1 MEKLR
6 RTIIAEFTYDSE
18 EEKLRHKKEMEK
30 LEYSDSCQIKINLGT
45 INNPDY
51 RWYGKYFKYE

>member
-6 RTIIAEFTYDSE
+6 RTIIAEFIYESE
-18 EEKLRHKKEMEK
+18 DEKLKHKKEMEK

-45 INNPDY
+45 INESDY
-51 RWYGKYFKYE
+51 KWYGKYFKYE